1 MTDTNTYG
9 KPLPALT
16 EVNAEFWAGTR
27 AGELRLQRCVQ
38 CGTVRYPPGSHCPG
52 CLSREHEWASMSGL
66 GRLWSWTVFW
76 QQYFGAFKD
85 DIPYVVALV
94 KLDEGPLLTTTVVGA
109 DPDELQCDQRV
120 RVTFRPATEEM
131 CLPVFEPA

>member
-1 MTDTNTYG
+1 MAETYE

-16 EVNAEFWAGTR
+16 KVNAEFWAGTQ
-27 AGELRLQRCVQ
+27 AGELRLQRCLQ

-52 CLSREHEWASMSGL
+52 CLSREHAWATMSGL
-66 GRLWSWTVFW
+66 GRVWSWTVFW

-94 KLDEGPLLTTTVVGA
+94 ELDEGPLLTTTVVGI
-109 DPDELQCDQRV
+109 DLEDLRCDQRV
-120 RVTFRPATEEM
+120 RVAFRPATEER

>member
-1 MTDTNTYG
+1 MTDTYQ

-16 EVNAEFWAGTR
+16 KVNAEFWAGTR
-27 AGELRLQRCVQ
+27 AGELRLQRCAQ
-38 CGTVRYPPGSHCPG
+38 CGTVRYPPGPHCPA
-52 CLSREHEWASMSGL
+52 CLSREFAWATMSGL
-66 GRLWSWTVFW
+66 GRVWSWTVFW
-76 QQYFGAFKD
+76 QQYFGAFAD

-94 KLDEGPLLTTTVVGA
+94 KLDEGPLLTTTVVGV
-109 DPDELQCDQRV
+109 DPAELRCDARV